1 MTSMLSSRQRGA
13 VRLAWRFIAPYRGRV
28 LGALLA
34 LLFTAAITL
43 SMGQGIKLLVDQ
55 GLATQSPAALR
66 HSLLLFFVLVLALAF
81 GTYTRFYLVSWIG
94 ERVVADIRRRVFDH
108 LIELHPGFYESN
120 RSSEIQS
127 RLTADTTLLQSVIGS
142 SLSMALRN
150 LIMLIGGSILL
161 VVTNPKLSGIVL
173 LALPLVVAPILLFG
187 RRVRALSRQSQD
199 RVADVG
205 SYVGEVL
212 GQIKTV
218 QAYNHQDEDKRRFG
232 ESAEAAFDVARKRIA
247 QRSWLITVV
256 IVLVLGAVGVML
268 WVGGM
273 DVIAG
278 RISGGELA
286 AFVFYSLI
294 VGSSFGTLSEVIGE
308 LQRAAGAAERI
319 GELLRSRNAIVAP
332 ERPQPLQRP
341 VQGRI
346 ELQGVRFAY
355 PSRADSYAI
364 DGVDLQVAAGETLAL
379 VGPSGAGKSTLF
391 DLLLRFFDPQQGRI
405 LIDGVPIDQLDP
417 RELRACFALVSQTPA
432 LFYGSIED
440 NIRYGRLDA
449 SQAEVE
455 AAARAAHAHEF
466 IQRLPQGYQTHLG
479 EAGLGLSGGQRQRL
493 AIARALLADAPIL
506 LLDEATSALDA
517 ESEHLIQQALPSLM
531 AGRTTLVIAHRLA
544 TVKQADRIAV
554 IERGRLAAIGRH
566 WPACRADRQQ
576 RAVCAPGRAA
586 VRQLALRLDGG
597 GGAGRG
603 DDDRRHGQPLPPE
616 QLLAEEDQAT
626 ERGDRRLQAHQHAEG
641 TRGHACQGDHFQ
653 AVRQRR

>member
-1 MTSMLSSRQRGA
+1 MLSILSSRQRNA
-13 VRLAWRFIAPYRGRV
+13 LRMAWRFIAPYRGRV
-28 LGALLA
+28 FGALLA
-34 LLFTAAITL
+34 LMFTAAITL

-55 GLATQSPAALR
+55 GLATQSPAALQQ
-66 HSLLLFFVLVLALAF
+66 SIGLFFVLVLALAI
-81 GTYTRFYLVSWIG
+81 GTFTRFYLVSWIG
-94 ERVVADIRRRVFDH
+94 ERFVADIRKRVFNH

-150 LIMLIGGSILL
+150 VIMLVGGSVLL
-161 VVTNPKLSGIVL
+161 VVTNAKLSGIVL
-173 LALPLVVAPILLFG
+173 MALPLVVAPILIFG

-218 QAYNHQDEDKRRFG
+218 QAYNHQNEDKRRFG
-232 ESAEAAFDVARKRIA
+232 LSAEAAFDTARQRIA
-247 QRSWLITVV
+247 QRAWLITVV

-294 VGSSFGTLSEVIGE
+294 VGSAFGTLSEVIGE

-319 GELLRSRNAIVAP
+319 AELLQARNEITPPASDALH
-332 ERPQPLQRP
+332 LQQP

-346 ELQGVRFAY
+346 ELQGLRFAY
-355 PSRADSYAI
+355 PSRPGSFAV
-364 DGVDLQVAAGETLAL
+364 DGIDLQVAAGETLAL

-405 LIDGVPIDQLDP
+405 LIDGVPIQQLDP
-417 RELRACFALVSQTPA
+417 RELRSSFALVSQNPA
-432 LFYGSIED
+432 LFFGSVED
-440 NIRYGRLDA
+440 NIRYGKTTA
-449 SQAEVE
+449 SLAEVE
-455 AAARAAHAHEF
+455 AAAKAAHAHEF
-466 IQRLPQGYQTHLG
+466 IMKLPDGYQTHLG
-479 EAGLGLSGGQRQRL
+479 DAGLGLSGGQRQRL
-493 AIARALLADAPIL
+493 AIARALLVDAPIL

-517 ESEHLIQQALPSLM
+517 ESEHLIQQALPPLM
-531 AGRTTLVIAHRLA
+531 EGRTTLVIAHRLA
-544 TVKQADRIAV
+544 TVKSADRIAV
-554 IERGRLAAIGRH
+554 IEHGKLAAIGTHSELVSNSPLYARL
-566 WPACRADRQQ
+566 AELQFSNEAE
-576 RAVCAPGRAA
+576 AA
-586 VRQLALRLDGG
+586 V
-597 GGAGRG
+597 
-603 DDDRRHGQPLPPE
+603 
-616 QLLAEEDQAT
+616 
-626 ERGDRRLQAHQHAEG
+626 
-641 TRGHACQGDHFQ
+641 
-653 AVRQRR
+653 

>member
-1 MTSMLSSRQRGA
+1 M
-13 VRLAWRFIAPYRGRV
+13 AWRFIAPYRGRV

-34 LLFTAAITL
+34 LMFTAAITL

-55 GLATQSPAALR
+55 GLATQSPAALQ
-66 HSLLLFFVLVLALAF
+66 HSIGLFFVLVLALAI
-81 GTYTRFYLVSWIG
+81 GTFTRFYLVSWIG
-94 ERVVADIRRRVFDH
+94 ERFVADIRKRVFNH

-150 LIMLIGGSILL
+150 LIMLIGGSVLL
-161 VVTNPKLSGIVL
+161 VVTNAKLSGIVL
-173 LALPLVVAPILLFG
+173 MALPLVVAPILIFG

-218 QAYNHQDEDKRRFG
+218 QAYNHQAEDKRRFG
-232 ESAEAAFDVARKRIA
+232 LSAEAAFDTARKRIA
-247 QRSWLITVV
+247 QRAWLITVV

-294 VGSSFGTLSEVIGE
+294 VGSAFGTLSEVIGE

-319 GELLRSRNAIVAP
+319 AELLQARNEITPPAVDGVQLA
-332 ERPQPLQRP
+332 QP

-346 ELQGVRFAY
+346 ELQGLRFAY
-355 PSRADSYAI
+355 PSRPDSFAI
-364 DGVDLQVAAGETLAL
+364 DGIDLDVAPGETLAL

-391 DLLLRFFDPQQGRI
+391 DLLLRFFDPQEGRI
-405 LIDGVPIDQLDP
+405 LIDGQPIKQLDP
-417 RELRACFALVSQTPA
+417 ADLRRSFALVSQNPA
-432 LFYGSIED
+432 LFFGSVED
-440 NIRYGRLDA
+440 NIRYGRTDA
-449 SQAEVE
+449 TLAEVQ
-455 AAARAAHAHEF
+455 AAAKAAHAHGF
-466 IQRLPQGYQTHLG
+466 IMKLPDGYQTHLG
-479 EAGLGLSGGQRQRL
+479 DAGLGLSGGQRQRL
-493 AIARALLADAPIL
+493 AIARALLVDAPIL

-517 ESEHLIQQALPSLM
+517 ESEYLIQQALPLLM
-531 AGRTTLVIAHRLA
+531 QGRTTLVIAHRLA
-544 TVKQADRIAV
+544 TVKSADRIAV
-554 IERGRLAAIGRH
+554 IEHGKLAAIGSH
-566 WPACRADRQQ
+566 NEL
-576 RAVCAPGRAA
+576 VTSS
-586 VRQLALRLDGG
+586 
-597 GGAGRG
+597 
-603 DDDRRHGQPLPPE
+603 PLYAR
-616 QLLAEEDQAT
+616 LAE
-626 ERGDRRLQAHQHAEG
+626 LQFNHEAE
-641 TRGHACQGDHFQ
+641 A
-653 AVRQRR
+653 